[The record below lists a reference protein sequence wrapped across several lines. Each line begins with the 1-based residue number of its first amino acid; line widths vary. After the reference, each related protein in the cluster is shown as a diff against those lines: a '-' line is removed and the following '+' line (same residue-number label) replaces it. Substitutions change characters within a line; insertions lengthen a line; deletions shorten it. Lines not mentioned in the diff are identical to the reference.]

1 MKGKNYREFRRY
13 GAQCDAHCRQPQH
26 QKSRRLPHHFPFW
39 ISTSTS
45 HPHPALY
52 KPPPRFHL
60 EADQISDSKLGGEII
75 DIMQNLSMTRE
86 PSRVPMG

>member
-13 GAQCDAHCRQPQH
+13 GAQCDAHCSADNHSIKNLVDFLIISPSGSQPP
-26 QKSRRLPHHFPFW
+26 LPIRTQPCINH
-39 ISTSTS
+39 
-45 HPHPALY
+45 L
-52 KPPPRFHL
+52 HL